1 MLFSPANTSQA
12 GVITIC
18 SFIFQRETYSPT
30 LLQRKTNR
38 LKKETG
44 NENLRSAMDSGL
56 SPGDLFK
63 RSIVRPTKMLLLSP
77 IVLVLSIYMG
87 VTYGYLYLLF
97 TTISSVFE
105 GQYHFSQGS
114 VGLTFLGIG
123 IGSLGG
129 LLIFGIASDRIL
141 KHMAKKGEMKPEYR
155 LPPLVPGA
163 FLIPIGLF
171 WYGWTAEAKV
181 HWILPIIGTC
191 FVGLGLMAT
200 FVCPPSLFSPSSL
213 PLPSLFPPSSLPLPS
228 LFPPSSLLPS
238 FSPSSS
244 LPFPSLFLL
253 LSLLLPSFFPP
264 PIRSEIWY

>member
-1 MLFSPANTSQA
+1 MVFSPANTSQA

-63 RSIVRPTKMLLLSP
+63 RSIVRPTKMLFLSP

-97 TTISSVFE
+97 TTIISVFE

-114 VGLTFLGIG
+114 VGLTFL
-123 IGSLGG
+123 
-129 LLIFGIASDRIL
+129 
-141 KHMAKKGEMKPEYR
+141 
-155 LPPLVPGA
+155 
-163 FLIPIGLF
+163 
-171 WYGWTAEAKV
+171 
-181 HWILPIIGTC
+181 
-191 FVGLGLMAT
+191 
-200 FVCPPSLFSPSSL
+200 
-213 PLPSLFPPSSLPLPS
+213 
-228 LFPPSSLLPS
+228 
-238 FSPSSS
+238 
-244 LPFPSLFLL
+244 
-253 LSLLLPSFFPP
+253 
-264 PIRSEIWY
+264 